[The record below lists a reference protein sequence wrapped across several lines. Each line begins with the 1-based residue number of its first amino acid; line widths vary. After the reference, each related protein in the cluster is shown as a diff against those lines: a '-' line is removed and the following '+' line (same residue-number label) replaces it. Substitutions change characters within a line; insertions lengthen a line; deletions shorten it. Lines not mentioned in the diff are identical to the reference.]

1 MRALIQRVSQA
12 QVQVDGRTV
21 GAIAQG
27 MVVLLGVQQ
36 DDTMQDVQYLASK
49 VVTLRIFADAHGK
62 MNCDVRERQGAI
74 LVVSQFTLY
83 ADCRKGRRPSFSQA
97 AAPPLAQQLYAA
109 FLAEVMRLG
118 VPVAQGV
125 FGTHMAVSL
134 VNDGPVT
141 IMLHSPREDTRAET

>member
-12 QVQVDGRTV
+12 QVQVDGHTV
-21 GAIAQG
+21 GAIAHG

-36 DDTMQDVQYLASK
+36 DDRMQDVQYLASK
-49 VVTLRIFADAHGK
+49 IVTLRIFADAHGK
-62 MNCDVRERQGAI
+62 MNRDVRERQGAI
-74 LVVSQFTLY
+74 LVISQFTLY

-97 AAPPLAQQLYAA
+97 AAPSLAQQLYAA
-109 FLAEVMRLG
+109 FLAEVTRLG

-125 FGTHMAVSL
+125 FGVHMAVSL

-141 IMLHSPREDTRAET
+141 IMLHSPREEIRAES